1 MTSFEELYRTYYA
14 RVYGFLFKLCRDEG
28 LAEDLTQETFFQA
41 YSALPRY
48 RGECGVYTWLASIAK
63 HTYYKYLR
71 RRKAG
76 LEATDLDA
84 IADRVAAWED
94 TPEEQVER
102 DAVKDAVKKVVRK
115 LPEKYSDVVM
125 LRVYAELPFREIA
138 ESLKISEN
146 SAKVIYFR
154 AKKMLMEELSHEF
167 TV

>member
-14 RVYGFLFKLCRDEG
+14 RGYGFLFKLCRDEG
-28 LAEDLTQETFFQA
+28 LAEELTQETFFQA

-138 ESLKISEN
+138 
-146 SAKVIYFR
+146 
-154 AKKMLMEELSHEF
+154 
-167 TV
+167 

>member
-1 MTSFEELYRTYYA
+1 MTSFEDLYRTHYGK
-14 RVYGFLFKLCRDEG
+14 VYGFLYKLCRDEN
-28 LAEDLTQETFFQA
+28 LAEELTQETFFQA
-41 YSALPRY
+41 YGALPRY
-48 RGECGVYTWLASIAK
+48 RGECGIFTWLVSIAK

-71 RRKAG
+71 KKKAG

-102 DAVKDAVKKVVRK
+102 ESVKEAVKAVLKK
-115 LPEKYSDVVM
+115 LPDKYSDVVM
-125 LRVYAELPFREIA
+125 LRVYAQLPFREIA

-146 SAKVIYFR
+146 SAKVLYFR

-167 TV
+167 AL